1 MKRCIKLTLLTVL
14 PGVIAVFATGCQDQQ
29 FENCQQE
36 NLRLQKTIDQQ
47 QKQIE
52 QLTLQKET
60 LTHVMLQIAAE
71 SDKVEKQLTATEE
84 ELEKLKRLRK
94 MQEMSPEKK
103 AKMIKSLEELKK
115 ARLIKAEKM
124 KKQQQEKK

>member
-1 MKRCIKLTLLTVL
+1 MKHCIKLTLLTVL
-14 PGVIAVFATGCQDQQ
+14 LGLIAVFSTGCQDQQ
-29 FENCQQE
+29 LENCQQE

-52 QLTLQKET
+52 QFSLQQET
-60 LTHVMLQIAAE
+60 LTHVMLQITAE